1 MTQIPYTPGT
11 CGVHSVYMKSGL
23 STWVQ
28 EPCPG
33 ARAWPFDL
41 APKLALTNEG
51 PVFHVERRG
60 GVTPEKRRRDPHQGA
75 FRFKFEHLPRN
86 IILRGLARHFLY
98 LYLAALVSGAGRGR
112 EGI

>member
-75 FRFKFEHLPRN
+75 FRFKFE
-86 IILRGLARHFLY
+86 I
-98 LYLAALVSGAGRGR
+98 
-112 EGI
+112 